1 MIGKICVSTFP
12 YYDSVRNKKS
22 FKKRPV
28 LVIGGPR
35 NHDYTV
41 LPISSV
47 SKSENIDAEFDV
59 KVTPQSHPELQ
70 LNKVS
75 YIRVHKQ
82 TTVHESDIRGVIADM
97 RTDSEELYLGIMEKL
112 EVFNALIVE
121 NSL

>member
-12 YYDSVRNKKS
+12 YYDSIKNKKS

-47 SKSENIDAEFDV
+47 SRSENIDAEFDI

-70 LNKVS
+70 LKKVS

-82 TTVHESDIRGVIADM
+82 TIVHESDLRGTIADM
-97 RTDSEELYLGIMEKL
+97 RTDSEELYLEIMEKL
-112 EVFNALIVE
+112 EIFNASIVE
-121 NSL
+121 NAL